1 MDKLTNQSA
10 FTKAAKGLLDQMVP
24 SRTYHTQ
31 SCMHRTFKDGKLLCC
46 GIGFLVS
53 DELASLMDIADDS
66 SVTYVVKLE
75 EVYEVLGHLN
85 MELLVAIQAIHDK
98 LSPEVWEKRL
108 KLVAKSYEL
117 IWEL

>member
-1 MDKLTNQSA
+1 MNKLTNQSA
-10 FTKAAKGLLDQMVP
+10 FTKAAEGLLDQMAQ
-24 SRTYHTQ
+24 SRAWSGVCKY
-31 SCMHRTFKDGKLLCC
+31 RTFKDGKLLCC
-46 GIGFLVS
+46 GVGFLVS
-53 DELASLMDIADDS
+53 DELASLMDIGDDS

-98 LSPEVWEKRL
+98 LSPEAWEESLKR
-108 KLVAKSYEL
+108 VAEDFNL